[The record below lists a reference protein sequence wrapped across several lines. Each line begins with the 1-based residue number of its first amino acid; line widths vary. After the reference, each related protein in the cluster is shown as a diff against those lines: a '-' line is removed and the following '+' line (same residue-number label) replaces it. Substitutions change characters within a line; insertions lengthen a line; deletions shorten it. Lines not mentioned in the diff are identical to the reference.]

1 MRAKYF
7 LSMSDR
13 LKKSLGKFMSTQ
25 AKTRVAGG
33 SIKPGAERNPRCQ
46 PIQKQSAAKRG
57 RAQNLRS
64 TNDELLSPR
73 LAGTRQSSQPTCLEL
88 PIVCRVELSI
98 PETPLRFARERCRN
112 LPKYRSGN
120 RRT

>member
-13 LKKSLGKFMSTQ
+13 LKRSLGKFMSTQ

-33 SIKPGAERNPRCQ
+33 SIKPGAERNPRCR
-46 PIQKQSAAKRG
+46 PIQKQSAAKRA
-57 RAQNLRS
+57 RAQNRS
-64 TNDELLSPR
+64 ANDELLSPR
-73 LAGTRQSSQPTCLEL
+73 YAGSRQSSLPTCLEL

-112 LPKYRSGN
+112 PPKYRSG
-120 RRT
+120 